1 MPKYT
6 AIPIQT
12 VAAGQNV
19 LLTNA
24 LKCNRGYVLHSD
36 GSGVVTLRGITNQ
49 CFARYKITFG
59 GNVAIPTG
67 GTVAPITVALT
78 LNGEALGSA
87 TAISTPAA
95 VDEYGNIFFADLIDV
110 PRGCCLTVSVRN
122 TGTAPINVQNGNLI
136 IERVA

>member
-12 VAAGQNV
+12 VVAGQNV
-19 LLTNA
+19 LLTDT
-24 LKCNRGYVLHSD
+24 LKCNRGYVLHSN
-36 GSGVVTLRGITNQ
+36 GSGVITLRGITSQ
-49 CFARYKITFG
+49 CFARYKVTFG

-78 LNGEALGSA
+78 VNGESLGSA

-95 VDEYGNIFFADLIDV
+95 VDEYGNIFMADLIDV
-110 PRGCCLTVSVRN
+110 PRGCCLTVTVRN
-122 TGTAPINVQNGNLI
+122 TGTTPINIQNGNLI